1 MGASVLCQMLEFA
14 PDPAAPGERTVIVI
28 DNHDSFTFNLV
39 HALAMRGARCVV
51 VKNDELDVAQ
61 LLALDCSGYVIS
73 PGPGRPEQ
81 AGVTPQLIARLPE
94 QRPLLGVC
102 LGHQAIAQR
111 FGAQVVHAQRALH
124 GKRCAIEHD
133 GRGLFAGLPSPLQ
146 QARYNSLTV
155 APETLPACL
164 QVLATANGELMA
176 LRHRERPI
184 HGIQF
189 HPESA
194 LSERGSHLLGNWVQ
208 SLPP

>member
-1 MGASVLCQMLEFA
+1 MLEFA
-14 PDPAAPGERTVIVI
+14 PHPTAPAERTVIVI
-28 DNHDSFTFNLV
+28 DNYDSFTFNLV
-39 HALAMRGARCVV
+39 HALAICGARCVV
-51 VKNDELDVAQ
+51 VTNDELDVEQ
-61 LLALDCSGYVIS
+61 LLALECSGYVIS

-81 AGVTPQLIARLPE
+81 AGVTPQLIAQLPE

-102 LGHQAIAQR
+102 LGHQAIAQG
-111 FGAQVVHAQRALH
+111 FGAQVVQARRALH
-124 GKRCAIEHD
+124 GKRSAIEHD
-133 GRGLFAGLPSPLQ
+133 GKGLFAGLETPLT

-155 APETLPACL
+155 APESLPACL
-164 QVLATANGELMA
+164 QVLATADGEVMA

-184 HGIQF
+184 HGVQF